1 MATGNDLKA
10 HQTTYSGF
18 LGLVKW
24 GIIVTVLITAFVVFM
39 IA

>member
-10 HQTTYSGF
+10 HQSTYSGF
-18 LGLVKW
+18 LDMVKW
-24 GIIVTVLITAFVVFM
+24 GIVITVLITAFVVFM